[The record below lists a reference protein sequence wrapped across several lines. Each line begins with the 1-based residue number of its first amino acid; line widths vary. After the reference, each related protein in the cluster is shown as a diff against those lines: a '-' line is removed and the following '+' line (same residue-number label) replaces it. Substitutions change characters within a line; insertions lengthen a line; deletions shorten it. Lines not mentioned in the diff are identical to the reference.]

1 MILITGA
8 TGFIGQHLIA
18 WLAGHQYPIC
28 ALIHPSQRER
38 RFAPGISLQLVSG
51 DVTNPVVLRMAMHHV
66 DTVFHLAGIDAESAA
81 GAFDAINVEG
91 TRNVIDAMREAGVT
105 RLITLSPIGADPH
118 SAYPYLRSKGLAA
131 ELITHSGLDFTLI
144 RSSAVYGSGDDW
156 TETIGLALRR
166 LPFIFPMAGD
176 GRSRLQPIS
185 MTDLITCLDTCLTDP
200 QTIKQ
205 TYTIGGPQH
214 MTFEEIVNTIGEAT
228 HHRRRPRYLR
238 SPTAL
243 RFAKFIRSLLNGR
256 LLYTTTDLDLL
267 AIDRT
272 TTLDS
277 VAYQFDFT
285 PARMSASLDYL
296 LARTRRVR

>member
-18 WLAGHQYPIC
+18 SLASQQYPIC

-38 RFAPGISLQLVSG
+38 RFTPGISMQLVSG
-51 DVTNPVVLRMAMHHV
+51 DVTDSAVLRLAMHHV
-66 DTVFHLAGIDAESAA
+66 DTVIHLAGIDTETADRS
-81 GAFDAINVEG
+81 FDTINVGG
-91 TRNVIDAMREAGVT
+91 TRNVIDAMREAGVIQ
-105 RLITLSPIGADPH
+105 LISLSPIGADPH

-131 ELITHSGLDFTLI
+131 ELITQSGLDYTLI

-156 TETIGLALRR
+156 TEAIGLALRR

-185 MTDLITCLDTCLTDP
+185 ISDLITCLNTCLTDP

-205 TYTIGGPQH
+205 MYTIGGPQH
-214 MTFEEIVNTIGEAT
+214 MTFEEIVNTIAEAT
-228 HHRRRPRYLR
+228 HHRRRLRYMHP
-238 SPTAL
+238 PTAL
-243 RFAKFIRSLLNGR
+243 RFAQFIRGLLNGR
-256 LLYTTTDLDLL
+256 LLYTATELDLL

-296 LARTRRVR
+296 LPHSRRAR

>member
-8 TGFIGQHLIA
+8 TGFIGQHLIT
-18 WLAGHQYPIC
+18 WLASQQYPIC
-28 ALIHPSQRER
+28 VLIHPSQRER
-38 RFAPGISLQLVSG
+38 HFASGISMQLVSG
-51 DVTNPVVLRMAMHHV
+51 DVTDPAVLRLAMHHV
-66 DTVFHLAGIDAESAA
+66 DTVVHLAGIDTETAAET
-81 GAFDAINVEG
+81 FDAINVEG
-91 TRNVIDAMREAGVT
+91 TRNVIDAMREGGVT
-105 RLITLSPIGADPH
+105 RLISLSPIGADPH

-131 ELITHSGLDFTLI
+131 DLITQSGLDTTLI
-144 RSSAVYGSGDDW
+144 RSSAVYGFGDDW

-166 LPFIFPMAGD
+166 LPFMFPIAGD

-185 MTDLITCLDTCLTDP
+185 IDDLITCLDTCLADS

-228 HHRRRPRYLR
+228 HHRRRLRYMHP
-238 SPTAL
+238 PTAL
-243 RFAKFIRSLLNGR
+243 RFAKFIRGLLNGR

-267 AIDRT
+267 MIDRT

-277 VAYQFDFT
+277 VGYQFDFT

-296 LARTRRVR
+296 LARTRRAR